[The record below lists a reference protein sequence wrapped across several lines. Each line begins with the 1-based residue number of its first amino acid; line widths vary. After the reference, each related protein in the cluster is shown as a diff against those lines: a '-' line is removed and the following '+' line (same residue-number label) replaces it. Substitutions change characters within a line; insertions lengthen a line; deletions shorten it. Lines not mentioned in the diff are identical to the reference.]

1 MTDFTQE
8 EKEKAVVGEV
18 SKEQLMEYTARIAED
33 DRLSGS
39 QGEARAVEYFKEVM
53 TALGFEVEIL
63 QIENLIS
70 LPIQASATVT
80 SPEQKEISC
89 ITQSYS
95 ASTPPGGVEAE
106 LIYLPAGSEADVAG
120 KIVMREGLAAP
131 APTWDM
137 EAKGAVGQ
145 IWISSGDLPHNMCIS
160 TIWGHPTPE
169 TAHRIPKT
177 PTITVGREGGG
188 YLKKLC
194 AVGSV
199 KIRLHTAV
207 ETRFMK
213 VPLATASV
221 KGVLEPDKYVLFNGH
236 IDSWHKGASDN
247 GTANACMLEVARVI
261 SKYRKEL
268 RRGIRFVWWSGH
280 SHGRYSGSTWYVDHN
295 WEDLY
300 QNAIVHLNVDS
311 LGCQGAT
318 LYPDVESTAECYSLG
333 KSVVETY
340 ANQSPEYKRIG
351 RSGDNSFWGIGVPT
365 LFQILSRQPKGAG
378 GSDALIPG
386 LSWFWHTEADTLDK
400 IDPEILFTDGR
411 IYMAAVWRLCTVPV
425 LPFDFELTAEEMVN
439 LLTDLEKKAENAF
452 DLSQAVRAGE
462 TFKKKAVLLKQKSTE
477 ISRQIS
483 DQASGAV
490 EEGLNAAAVSLD
502 QCIMKLSR
510 ILIPVSYSATDRFD
524 MDLAVSIPPFARLQ
538 PVAEL
543 AAMDAESHDF
553 KFLERKMV
561 RERNRVRHAL
571 IEAVGCIDQ
580 TLSGLEL

>member
-1 MTDFTQE
+1 MTDFAQE

-18 SKEQLMEYTARIAED
+18 SKEQLMEYTTRIAED

-39 QGEARAVEYFKEVM
+39 AGEARAVAYFKEVM
-53 TALGFEVEIL
+53 TGLGFEVEIR
-63 QIENLIS
+63 QIENFIS
-70 LPIQASATVT
+70 LPIEASATVT

-95 ASTPPGGVEAE
+95 ASTPPEGVEAE
-106 LIYLPAGSEADVAG
+106 LIFLSPGSDADVAG

-131 APTWDM
+131 TPTRDM
-137 EAKGAVGQ
+137 EVKGAVGQ
-145 IWISSGDLPHNMCIS
+145 VWINSTDLPRNMCIS

-169 TAHRIPKT
+169 TAHRIPRT
-177 PTITVGREGGG
+177 PTISVGREAGE
-188 YLKKLC
+188 YLKTLC
-194 AVGSV
+194 AGGAV
-199 KIRLHTAV
+199 KIRLHTVV
-207 ETRFMK
+207 ESRFME

-221 KGVLEPDKYVLFNGH
+221 KGVVEPDKYVLFNGH

-318 LYPDVESTAECYSLG
+318 MYPDVESSAECYSLG

-340 ANQSPEYKRIG
+340 ANQSPEYQRIG
-351 RSGDNSFWGIGVPT
+351 HSGDNSFWGIGIPT
-365 LFQILSRQPKGAG
+365 LFQLLSRQPR
-378 GSDALIPG
+378 GSDGPDALIPG
-386 LSWFWHTEADTLDK
+386 LPWFWHTEADTIDK
-400 IDPEILFTDGR
+400 IDPEILFKDGR
-411 IYMAAVWRLCTVPV
+411 IYMAAVWRLCTVAV
-425 LPFDFELTAEEMVN
+425 LPFDFELTGEEMIN
-439 LLTDLEKKAENAF
+439 LLKGLGKKAGNAF
-452 DLSQAVRAGE
+452 DLSQAVAAAE
-462 TFKKKAVLLKQKSTE
+462 SFKGKAVLLKQKSAE
-477 ISRQIS
+477 MSRRIS
-483 DQASGAV
+483 DQASGAGQ
-490 EEGLNAAAVSLD
+490 EGLDAAAVSLD
-502 QCIMKLSR
+502 RCIMKLSR

-524 MDLAVSIPPFARLQ
+524 MDPAESIPPFARLQ
-538 PVAEL
+538 PVGKL
-543 AAMDAESHDF
+543 SAMDPESHGF

-561 RERNRVRHAL
+561 RERNRVCHAL

-580 TLSGLEL
+580 TLSALEP